1 MNITE
6 INIFKK
12 KKEVMHGV
20 GTFLEQYQ
28 GTQTEMPV
36 HFYFS
41 RVLRSTNTQTE
52 IHYNYTDP

>member
-1 MNITE
+1 
-6 INIFKK
+6 
-12 KKEVMHGV
+12 MHGV

>member
-6 INIFKK
+6 INIFK